1 MRKVA
6 FKVVKESAQHV
17 EVTPQNLQD
26 FVGKPLFT
34 HDRMYG
40 NTPPGIVMGLAWTAM
55 GNLIFTLICSAR
67 KRFNT
72 ALLYNGLKFKL
83 KPIFSPALLQ
93 NSQ

>member
-6 FKVVKESAQHV
+6 FKVVKDSAQHV

-34 HDRMYG
+34 HDRMYK

-55 GNLIFTLICSAR
+55 GRLMTTLIYSAR
-67 KRFNT
+67 ILRFNIV
-72 ALLYNGLKFKL
+72 LLYNGLKLTKTN
-83 KPIFSPALLQ
+83 I
-93 NSQ
+93 